1 MGIAAG
7 SRGPL
12 NVSEVGTAGHANVS
26 IAPRLVRDPVQRIA
40 SIFNFMVIRYPLSGA
55 VFPASDILND
65 NRVAALNKPVVL
77 FDTVVFS
84 VGSPDQDRRYP
95 EGGSGEAAG
104 GFRPEP
110 VSRRGGKIDVCS
122 QLFAVGRRDH
132 VSTGKMDRAD
142 RISRPFF

>member
-1 MGIAAG
+1 
-7 SRGPL
+7 
-12 NVSEVGTAGHANVS
+12 
-26 IAPRLVRDPVQRIA
+26 
-40 SIFNFMVIRYPLSGA
+40 MVIRYPLSGA

-104 GFRPEP
+104 GSGWSP
-110 VSRRGGKIDVCS
+110 S
-122 QLFAVGRRDH
+122 AVVAGR
-132 VSTGKMDRAD
+132 
-142 RISRPFF
+142 